1 MSSFSQKNL
10 AAQNIAETAN
20 KGFMSY
26 INNWTSTSQ
35 QEDNKVISSN
45 LDDPLSVSDI
55 DSDTSMLSNNSSKNH
70 HSSKRSSPAPVPSTV
85 TKKTKITDKYLKELL
100 AYHEPVFDK
109 PPPTTIGI
117 LDMNQLEHST
127 KTMQKCVSSI
137 LEKAPNCNQLQYLIE
152 SDEIDNGIRLELQD
166 NPLIDTA
173 SKLKSLHEIGKLPIL
188 DQIINDEVKISD
200 DDLKKLKKI
209 PAKSNSVKVNSPRDV
224 VPEIASTGVHHD
236 MPPLPPIN
244 DPKLFE
250 RVFIH
255 KSTVNN
261 KQYLEANHLLHSHNE
276 RLEFYGD
283 SILNN
288 LATLIIFKEF
298 PDSTEGDLSKIRSKL
313 VSNKTL
319 IKIAFQYGFDKK
331 LRSRISDDVLKT
343 GDKKIFADVFEAYIG
358 ALAMERGFDLEDV
371 KEWLAKVYAPLIHEL
386 KIEYIEE
393 PIDRE
398 AKSKLY
404 GLIGQDDLHPVYN
417 TLQMGDGIHNKFI
430 VQCTINGEELGR
442 GTANNLKEAGL
453 RAAMAGLNNN
463 EVLKKYF
470 VARQQIERPIKLQ
483 RLERE
488 NAKKREVAERLE
500 QERNNLPSTPLSPIR
515 TSMFPISVNEN
526 EPLDI
531 DAKNKLYGI
540 LGRKIGD
547 KPAYLTSQ
555 INGNLFKVVLCIRGI
570 TICEATDPS
579 KKKAMARAAQTLL
592 ENESAMREICKDFR
606 TKDSPE

>member
-26 INNWTSTSQ
+26 IHNWTSTSQ

-45 LDDPLSVSDI
+45 LDDLLSVSDI
-55 DSDTSMLSNNSSKNH
+55 DSDTSMSTNNSSKNH
-70 HSSKRSSPAPVPSTV
+70 HSSKRSSPAPIPSTA
-85 TKKTKITDKYLKELL
+85 TKKAKITDAYLKELS
-100 AYHEPVFDK
+100 AYHEPVFDR

-152 SDEIDNGIRLELQD
+152 SNEIDNSTRIELQD
-166 NPLIDTA
+166 NPLISTA
-173 SKLKSLHEIGKLPIL
+173 TKLKSLHEIGKLPIL
-188 DQIINDEVKISD
+188 DQIINDEVEISEN
-200 DDLKKLKKI
+200 DLKNLKKV
-209 PAKSNSVKVNSPRDV
+209 PVKSNSVKVNSHRDT
-224 VPEIASTGVHHD
+224 VPEIESTGVDHD
-236 MPPLPPIN
+236 MPPLPPIK

-250 RVFIH
+250 RVFVH
-255 KSTVNN
+255 RSTVNN
-261 KQYLEANHLLHSHNE
+261 KQYLEANQLLHSHNE

-288 LATLIIFKEF
+288 LVTLIIFKEF
-298 PDSTEGDLSKIRSKL
+298 PDSAEGDLSKIRSRL
-313 VSNKTL
+313 VNNKTL
-319 IKIAFQYGFDKK
+319 VKFAFQYGFDKK
-331 LRSRISDDVLKT
+331 LRTRISENVLKT
-343 GDKKIFADVFEAYIG
+343 GDQKIFADVFEAYIG
-358 ALAMERGFDLEDV
+358 ALALEKGLEVEDV
-371 KEWLAKVYAPLIHEL
+371 KEWLAKLYAPLIHEL
-386 KIEYIEE
+386 KIEYIED

-404 GLIGQDDLHPVYN
+404 ALIGQDDLHPIYN
-417 TLQMGDGIHNKFI
+417 TIQMGDGINHKFI

-442 GTANNLKEAGL
+442 GSANSLKEAGL
-453 RAAMAGLNNN
+453 RAAMAGLNNT
-463 EVLKKYF
+463 EILKKYF

-488 NAKKREVAERLE
+488 NAKKREIAERLE
-500 QERNNLPSTPLSPIR
+500 QEKNNLPSTPSSPIR
-515 TSMFPISVNEN
+515 TSMFPIPVNEN

-547 KPAYLTSQ
+547 KPIYLTSQ
-555 INGNLFKVVLCIRGI
+555 VNGNLFRVVLNVRSIL
-570 TICEATDPS
+570 ICEATDPS
-579 KKKAMARAAQTLL
+579 KKKAMARVAQTLL

-606 TKDSPE
+606 TRDSPE